1 MKIPRIYVRGLLC
14 GQEYVG
20 HMTKMD
26 ANYSLD
32 SHEEISKA
40 EYQKLRN
47 DGMPSYGEYET
58 ECRRQ
63 GIKPRR
69 RSWW

>member
-26 ANYSLD
+26 ANYSID

-58 ECRRQ
+58 EIGRASCRERV
-63 GIKPRR
+63 
-69 RSWW
+69 